1 LCEDFDDQSGE
12 QCVINKELYYSDD
25 LGGSWDLLVGY
36 VYQFSWGI
44 VNEKSLHCPDQRIM
58 VAYDS
63 KGYANQTT
71 VQWK

>member
-1 LCEDFDDQSGE
+1 MNHGRPVNEYVFHPTQKKWLLAGAWSLCEDYDDQTGE

-44 VNEKSLHCPDQRIM
+44 VNE
-58 VAYDS
+58 
-63 KGYANQTT
+63 
-71 VQWK
+71 